1 MTKIELEDGKYTVTY
16 NKGELKALRY
26 GEPWREMIGDKLMYA
41 MFCRIQE
48 LESDAAINVRGGFR
62 RVGQTTSQMKAA
74 PAYSVFVWVNHDL
87 YYPRRLAELIGR
99 TDLEI
104 VGPSWLTDQLIGR
117 RPSGLVIDHAAYRVL
132 TGQQMQTANEILSKV
147 ISK

>member
-48 LESDAAINVRGGFR
+48 LESDIDQLCSSLERIEAWNSHTSAFSIDYGSNGVR
-62 RVGQTTSQMKAA
+62 
-74 PAYSVFVWVNHDL
+74 DL
-87 YYPRRLAELIGR
+87 YRGIARE
-99 TDLEI
+99 
-104 VGPSWLTDQLIGR
+104 S
-117 RPSGLVIDHAAYRVL
+117 
-132 TGQQMQTANEILSKV
+132 LSKV